1 MRSTSSTWGWWFVSP
16 PTQVTSPYP
25 SAIPRPLEFRT
36 IPPITSC
43 LLRLRRTMTL
53 FKHSNGVQGPIRE
66 IGSSHGRWG
75 ISKTTP
81 LSYTSPVA
89 ITPNWEK
96 LTITPYIMFV
106 SFSCRRIRQASSPA
120 STMPA
125 GCRRR
130 GLLLQSTMAFAGFR
144 TIVSCTP
151 TEAAFSFVL
160 QRLRA
165 GCTPGSGR

>member
-1 MRSTSSTWGWWFVSP
+1 MCAITLQVNTKSRNGLFSSIME
-16 PTQVTSPYP
+16 Y
-25 SAIPRPLEFRT
+25 R
-36 IPPITSC
+36 
-43 LLRLRRTMTL
+43 
-53 FKHSNGVQGPIRE
+53 GPIRE

-81 LSYTSPVA
+81 LSYTSPVT
-89 ITPNWEK
+89 ITPNGEK

-130 GLLLQSTMAFAGFR
+130 GLLHQYTMVLQASTLSILARRLKLHF
-144 TIVSCTP
+144 
-151 TEAAFSFVL
+151 FVL
-160 QRLRA
+160 QRSRA